1 MNVTAELRKPALDRR
16 FCNCISN
23 GEHLP
28 LRIPTAGVPLF
39 RLDARSPKFEIANP
53 ERSSDNFKSIGSRV
67 FCDAQ
72 SMFRNLKGCL
82 KQNTILC
89 GCKLLG
95 CLSGLFYVMRLV

>member
-67 FCDAQ
+67 FLRC
-72 SMFRNLKGCL
+72 
-82 KQNTILC
+82 TV
-89 GCKLLG
+89 
-95 CLSGLFYVMRLV
+95 YVSQLERLPETKYDPLWL